1 MIGPISD
8 MIGADARSPADNH
21 DGPLG
26 AKMSDD
32 IMGDRRSALEAE
44 FFRKQDAALLKR
56 LQETSDAKQRK
67 EAFAAASGI
76 KDEAVLDKLVAMNI
90 SADTL
95 TALSLVPLVT
105 VAWADGEIDDKERS
119 AVLSGAAASG
129 IRPSDVSYAMLEQW
143 LRTRPPAE
151 LLSTWKAYIG
161 ALTPTLSPDARQS
174 LKNGLISRAR
184 DVAEATGGFLG
195 LGRKVS
201 DAESNVLK
209 DLERAFG

>member
-1 MIGPISD
+1 
-8 MIGADARSPADNH
+8 
-21 DGPLG
+21 
-26 AKMSDD
+26 MSDD
-32 IMGDRRSALEAE
+32 ILGDRRSALEAE

-174 LKNGLISRAR
+174 LKSSLISRAR
-184 DVAEATGGFLG
+184 GVAEATGGFLG

-201 DAESNVLK
+201 DAEANVLK